1 MNEELLRLLYG
12 KFTTDATF
20 EQFTEDLQQNDD
32 LLTEAYNRLEEKPDF
47 ETFKKDLFDSSL
59 TEEAK
64 MTPQEA
70 GAPVEGDV
78 APDMDSSLEDG
89 SLEPPKT
96 EITPLQSIKNAIS
109 NVGKDFSRVGEFWT
123 GESGTA
129 ELAGAAIFETAFGR
143 KTAENLVNKYGKDS
157 WLTQGIGIDE
167 ILENIPEAKEELEK
181 EETIG
186 IVESIKE
193 GDVAGALSGG
203 LSTIINAFGSAAYG
217 FLTAGTGFFFD
228 YAAENYIDYNEQKA
242 YLLNIMRLLSRTKV

>member
-1 MNEELLRLLYG
+1 MFEYEGEQYTREEVQQAADSLNMSV
-12 KFTTDATF
+12 
-20 EQFTEDLQQNDD
+20 EDYI
-32 LLTEAYNRLEEKPDF
+32 EKYNILEVK
-47 ETFKKDLFDSSL
+47 T
-59 TEEAK
+59 
-64 MTPQEA
+64 TPQEA
-70 GAPVEGDV
+70 GAPVAEV
-78 APDMDSSLEDG
+78 AAPDMDFSLEDG

-157 WLTQGIGIDE
+157 WITQGIGIDE
-167 ILENIPEAKEELEK
+167 ILENIPEARKELEK

-217 FLTAGTGFFFD
+217 ALTAGTGFFFD

-242 YLLNIMRLLSRTKV
+242 KRKNTNLKDLILE